1 MGESGKVGLALP
13 AASTLRDQV
22 ERVSEQAGRRA
33 RPRKRYLN
41 HQRSRFAARLLPTLS
56 FVAAITGLL
65 AILEL
70 LGAGADAP
78 RPTVLTQVIVAIL
91 VGSGALAATVVRKS
105 FVALVSI
112 AAASVTVA
120 LLGWAIAVRL
130 SFGPTSPYVMIIPL
144 LLVGFIEFIPWPTRV
159 ALGVGGLGYLALLVA
174 APGVPLAAHV
184 LVLGL
189 GAAGIYVA
197 HLRHQASL
205 RSFLRHERLSA
216 AVSRM
221 RRVQEQLVV
230 VEKLEAL
237 RVLVG
242 GMAHEL
248 NNALAVSV
256 ASNQLA
262 LKEAERLAPS
272 SAAAI
277 KRSDGGLA
285 RIRRTVDR
293 LRRFA
298 MAAEGTLEPADVGA
312 MLDFALES
320 AIGRARSGVIIERVY
335 DPAVGP
341 IDCHVAALA
350 EALFQIARNAVE
362 AMPGGGTIQA
372 IVRNEG
378 DRVVLAVVDEGKG
391 IPPAEL
397 ARVFDP
403 FYSRAQGKSGLGLSA
418 VYGLVSALGGS
429 VEIHSAVGKG
439 TEVAIRM
446 PRRRSPSAPPPPP
459 SLPPRPAR

>member
-1 MGESGKVGLALP
+1 MAEANRVGFALP
-13 AASTLRDQV
+13 AASVLRDKAD
-22 ERVSEQAGRRA
+22 RVIEQASRRA
-33 RPRKRYLN
+33 RPRRRFL
-41 HQRSRFAARLLPTLS
+41 HGQRTRLAAQLLPTL
-56 FVAAITGLL
+56 
-65 AILEL
+65 AIL
-70 LGAGADAP
+70 AA
-78 RPTVLTQVIVAIL
+78 LTGGVAICDL
-91 VGSGALAATVVRKS
+91 VGWGVPSPRSAIIVLACVASLVGGCAMSIPFARKS
-105 FVALVSI
+105 YTALVVVAIVSACI
-112 AAASVTVA
+112 A
-120 LLGWAIAVRL
+120 LLGWALAVRL
-130 SFGPTSPYVMIIPL
+130 SAGAASPYVLVIAL
-144 LLVGFIEFIPWPTRV
+144 VLLVFVSLLRIPPRAGLAVGVCGYAALWIEAPDAPLVGHFLMLAV
-159 ALGVGGLGYLALLVA
+159 AVTGYSVA
-174 APGVPLAAHV
+174 RHRHV
-184 LVLGL
+184 
-189 GAAGIYVA
+189 
-197 HLRHQASL
+197 RSL
-205 RSFLRHERLSA
+205 KNFLQIERLSA
-216 AVSRM
+216 AVVRM
-221 RRVQEQLVV
+221 RRVQEQLVL

-256 ASNQLA
+256 ASNQQA
-262 LKEAERLAPS
+262 QKEAEHLAPAA
-272 SAAAI
+272 SAAL

-293 LRRFA
+293 LKRFA

-320 AIGRARSGVIIERVY
+320 AIGRARSGVIIERAY

-378 DRVVLAVVDEGKG
+378 DRVVLAVVDEGRG
-391 IPPAEL
+391 IPQDQL

-403 FYSRAQGKSGLGLSA
+403 FFSRAQGQKSGLGLSA

-429 VEIHSAVGKG
+429 VQIQSAVGKG
-439 TEVAIRM
+439 TEVAIYM
-446 PRRRSPSAPPPPP
+446 PRKKTRASLPPPPP
-459 SLPPRPAR
+459 YAR

>member
-1 MGESGKVGLALP
+1 MAESGRVGFALP
-13 AASTLRDQV
+13 AASVLRD
-22 ERVSEQAGRRA
+22 RADRASEQAW
-33 RPRKRYLN
+33 
-41 HQRSRFAARLLPTLS
+41 
-56 FVAAITGLL
+56 
-65 AILEL
+65 
-70 LGAGADAP
+70 GAEAP
-78 RPTVLTQVIVAIL
+78 RSAIVVLAFVAIL
-91 VGSGALAATVVRKS
+91 VGGCAMSVPFARRSYGALVAVATSAACIS
-105 FVALVSI
+105 
-112 AAASVTVA
+112 
-120 LLGWAIAVRL
+120 LLGWALAVRL
-130 SFGPTSPYVMIIPL
+130 SGGAATPYVLVIALILMVFVSLLRIPPR
-144 LLVGFIEFIPWPTRV
+144 VGIAVGVCGYAAVWIEAPSTPV
-159 ALGVGGLGYLALLVA
+159 VGHFLMLAIAITGY
-174 APGVPLAAHV
+174 
-184 LVLGL
+184 
-189 GAAGIYVA
+189 YVA
-197 HLRHQASL
+197 RHRHDRAL
-205 RSFLRHERLSA
+205 KNFLRIERLSA
-216 AVSRM
+216 AVVRM
-221 RRVQEQLVV
+221 RRVQEQLVL

-256 ASNQLA
+256 ASNQQA
-262 LKEAERLAPS
+262 LKEAEHAAP
-272 SAAAI
+272 AAAAAMR
-277 KRSDGGLA
+277 RSDGGLA

-293 LRRFA
+293 LKRFA

-320 AIGRARSGVIIERVY
+320 AIGRARSGVVIERAY
-335 DPAVGP
+335 DPGVGP

-378 DRVVLAVVDEGKG
+378 DRVVLAVADEGRG
-391 IPPAEL
+391 IPQDQL

-403 FYSRAQGKSGLGLSA
+403 FYSRAQGQKSGLGLSA

-446 PRRRSPSAPPPPP
+446 PRKKSRTSIPPPPP
-459 SLPPRPAR
+459 ASLDDPRRPGRSG